1 LVNDLLLWTGFLII
15 VFGLLAFDLGVFQR
29 RSHAVG
35 MKEAIIMTI
44 FWIFISLIFGFGIYA
59 WFGADKSFEFFTAY
73 IVEKSL
79 SVDNLFVFMVIFA
92 YFNVDLKYQHKIL
105 FYGIIGALITRG
117 IFIFTG
123 ITLINMFHY
132 AIYIFGIF
140 LIYTGLK
147 LLKANDDEKVNPSQ
161 NFVLKHVGK
170 YLPIKKDYIGGQFI
184 VKDKYNY
191 FFTPIFIVLLVIETT
206 DVMFAFDS
214 VPAVLS
220 ITRDPFIVYT
230 SNIFAILG
238 LSRGSVYIEHLNK
251 FSHTISTHTNHL
263 SAIALNT
270 EGDRIATTSERGTI
284 VRLYNTIDGELVRE
298 FRRGLDTATITHR
311 LRATNQSPHCITPC
325 TIQESCNQ
333 IVTISRQEP
342 TSRLR
347 SEKEKI
353 TILSH
358 LYFFHRILTTTIASS
373 QLKRCIHPI

>member
-238 LSRGSVYIEHLNK
+238 LRALYFVIARIMPMFYYLNYGLAVVLTFIGFK
-251 FSHTISTHTNHL
+251 ML
-263 SAIALNT
+263 
-270 EGDRIATTSERGTI
+270 TSEFYKIPTFASLGI
-284 VRLYNTIDGELVRE
+284 VLGVLLISVAISLIWNKDKKTENL
-298 FRRGLDTATITHR
+298 T
-311 LRATNQSPHCITPC
+311 
-325 TIQESCNQ
+325 ESTENLKE
-333 IVTISRQEP
+333 TTKYISKP
-342 TSRLR
+342 D
-347 SEKEKI
+347 
-353 TILSH
+353 
-358 LYFFHRILTTTIASS
+358 
-373 QLKRCIHPI
+373 